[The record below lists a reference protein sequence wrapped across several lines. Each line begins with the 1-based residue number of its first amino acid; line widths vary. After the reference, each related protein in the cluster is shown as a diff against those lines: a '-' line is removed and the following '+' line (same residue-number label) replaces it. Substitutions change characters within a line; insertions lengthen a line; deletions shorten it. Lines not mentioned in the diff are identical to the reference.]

1 MVDLESSWEASVI
14 KLAQTGNLRAIAFWL
29 NRYLVPQGI
38 CAQVSHE
45 QPGCLLVRVVCH
57 RPPER
62 ERLVRFICHRLCKL
76 NAAGIQEAH
85 ITAQIVGSP
94 TLLWEQSARIASHG
108 AGAIASQDQLAAEHL
123 AFVQSLPG
131 QSSSGQTIA
140 EPSAQ
145 PLKHPASEKPKSAQK
160 PTVRKSVLQKRPT
173 QGNLLSPVRFVP
185 AKFLSRLHRTA
196 QITIHQTVRQLS
208 TVGRPPV
215 VATPDGGYGAQNFSR
230 SGEASQL
237 LPRPVKRQI
246 RRSLR
251 WFLAFPPHVRILL
264 IAGSIAAAFLV
275 GSALHALTRLE
286 APRALPQSSEP
297 ATFGKRKFSLGA
309 SNQVWTALESVPVIQ
324 QRVANPGDQTV
335 TLLFAN
341 SAALGRVSQNSANR
355 FADMVIT
362 SLDQLPSIAASTLP
376 SSSPVPLTTSSP
388 VPLDAETNLAVS
400 AEQHETDSEELS
412 GDSPNKGSSP
422 ALSIPDLSANGVDIV
437 NLASNGLMEGG
448 GTALTQARAILSKN
462 GVYAIGAGQTPTEAR
477 RPVVVEVKGQRIAY
491 LGYSNP
497 PVEDAAA
504 TPAGVNA
511 ALEAEIS
518 QDIRAVRDQVDWVIV
533 TYQWSEDPKS
543 YPEDWQVKLAHLA
556 VEQGADLV
564 VGNRPGISQ
573 GGEIYQG
580 RAIAYSLGSSMSGS
594 DTASPALKVTLVN
607 QKMQLE
613 LVPMQLGQVAAN
625 AAEIVQ
631 KFKQSSSLF
640 DQPLAS
646 PTLLDG
652 QVRLPAA
659 PQSAMP
665 STDPFISYPT
675 DQAPSEP

>member
-1 MVDLESSWEASVI
+1 MADLESSWEASVI

-45 QPGCLLVRVVCH
+45 QPGYLLVRVVCH

-85 ITAQIVGSP
+85 MTAQIVGSP
-94 TLLWEQSARIASHG
+94 TLLWEQSARIASHAAMSIG
-108 AGAIASQDQLAAEHL
+108 SQDPLAAEHL

-131 QSSSGQTIA
+131 QSGSA
-140 EPSAQ
+140 EPSAPQ
-145 PLKHPASEKPKSAQK
+145 QQPASEKPTQK
-160 PTVRKSVLQKRPT
+160 PAIRQPVLKQRPA
-173 QGNLLSPVRFVP
+173 QGMHSPVRFVP
-185 AKFLSRLHRTA
+185 AQFLSRLHRTA
-196 QITIHQTVRQLS
+196 QLTIHQTVRQFS
-208 TVGRPPV
+208 TVGRPLAGISQSTPV
-215 VATPDGGYGAQNFSR
+215 AAMPGYAPQSYAR

-264 IAGSIAAAFLV
+264 VAGAIAAAFLV

-324 QRVANPGDQTV
+324 QRVANSGDPSV

-341 SAALGRVSQNSANR
+341 SAALGRSKTSAR
-355 FADMVIT
+355 LADMVIT
-362 SLDQLPSIAASTLP
+362 SLEQLPSAAALP
-376 SSSPVPLTTSSP
+376 SSSPVPLTNSP
-388 VPLDAETNLAVS
+388 VPLDAETS
-400 AEQHETDSEELS
+400 ETDVE
-412 GDSPNKGSSP
+412 DSTDSTTDFTAKGSLP

-437 NLASNGLMEGG
+437 NLASSGLMEGG
-448 GTALTQARAILSKN
+448 VTALAQAKELLSRN
-462 GVYAIGAGQTPTEAR
+462 GVYAIGAGQTPHEAR
-477 RPVVVEVKGQRIAY
+477 RPVVVDVKGQRIAY
-491 LGYSNP
+491 LGYANP
-497 PVEDAAA
+497 PAEG
-504 TPAGVNA
+504 TPPSGVNA

-564 VGNRPGISQ
+564 VGNRPGMSQ

-594 DTASPALKVTLVN
+594 DTASPALKVTLLN
-607 QKMQLE
+607 RKMQLE
-613 LVPMQLGQVAAN
+613 LVPMQSGQVAAN

-652 QVRLPAA
+652 QVHLPAA
-659 PQSAMP
+659 PQSALP

-675 DQAPSEP
+675 DQAPPEP